1 MGVDGARCV
10 SNEGG
15 TGRADHRLGRVCFVS
30 HWSIRWSSS
39 FTFVVSSMS
48 STFIT
53 TPLASAMNAKSRP
66 LKTGRRDAS
75 CPDSRMHTFPPT
87 AFVPPYRHTIH
98 GMRHTISISSVTA
111 NATKAQSGGKK
122 SSRSSKSRAVPP
134 LPLPAATETNTQQ
147 TISHSFTIT
156 GVGLH
161 TGETTV
167 VTVRPAR
174 SNEGRYFV
182 RVPEGTNAGRYSPPK
197 PQFVR
202 SEQLDVDY
210 GADDGLD
217 PEERAQLFLQYLSE
231 QGDEGDEEFGD
242 YLQRNVPDLLQ
253 DTLIFASIDKG
264 VEEPT
269 SRGADED
276 VVEAEIGRAE
286 VYGETTTLLRS
297 ASGNSYIM
305 SPEALLSALEACG
318 VDNARIEVEGGS
330 EVPVADG
337 SALTWALEVQKAG
350 VRACDGGSNNGNFVN
365 QGHVREMVT
374 VSGGASRPGAFV
386 SFYPSVLSEGDR
398 AADMGREA
406 LDDATVIT
414 AGVDFFDHNPSSMGR
429 QWVTWKT
436 TDASAA
442 DDFASHYR
450 WVLAPARPVFPSYE
464 AVEEIYADGLLQAG
478 PDGCCVIAEG
488 DGWYDPNL
496 VRFPLDEAARH
507 AAQRLIGVLSLCAT
521 PGGRGLPS
529 GHVVAFDAT
538 PEMMINFAL
547 KLKAV
552 GEGDPSRT

>member
-1 MGVDGARCV
+1 M
-10 SNEGG
+10 
-15 TGRADHRLGRVCFVS
+15 
-30 HWSIRWSSS
+30 S
-39 FTFVVSSMS
+39 FS
-48 STFIT
+48 
-53 TPLASAMNAKSRP
+53 L
-66 LKTGRRDAS
+66 
-75 CPDSRMHTFPPT
+75 
-87 AFVPPYRHTIH
+87 
-98 GMRHTISISSVTA
+98 VTA
-111 NATKAQSGGKK
+111 NAVRSQSGGKK
-122 SSRSSKSRAVPP
+122 SSTRSAKSRAVPP
-134 LPLPAATETNTQQ
+134 LPLPAATDTSIQQ

-161 TGETTV
+161 TGETTS

-174 SNEGRYFV
+174 ANEGRYFV
-182 RVPEGTNAGRYSPPK
+182 RVPEGTNAGKYSPPK

-202 SEQLDVDY
+202 SEQLDVNY
-210 GADDGLD
+210 GAEDGLD
-217 PEERAQLFLQYLSE
+217 AEERAQLFLQYLSE
-231 QGDEGDEEFGD
+231 DGEEGDEEFGD
-242 YLQRNVPDLLQ
+242 YLRRNVPDLLQ
-253 DTLIFASIDKG
+253 DSLIFASMDKG

-269 SRGADED
+269 RRGADEE

-350 VRACDGGSNNGNFVN
+350 VRACDGGSDSGNPGN
-365 QGHVREMVT
+365 SGHVKGMVT

-386 SFYPSVLSEGDR
+386 SFYPSGLGDGDD
-398 AADMGREA
+398 AADAARESS
-406 LDDATVIT
+406 DDGTTIT
-414 AGVDFFDHNPSSMGR
+414 AGVDFFDHNASSVGR

-436 TDASAA
+436 SDASPA
-442 DDFASHYR
+442 DEFASHYR

-464 AVEEIYADGLLQAG
+464 AVEELYADGMIQAG

-488 DGWYDPNL
+488 DSWYDPNL

-538 PEMMINFAL
+538 PEMMINFAT
-547 KLKAV
+547 KLKAQV
-552 GEGDPSRT
+552 L